1 VDGQV
6 EHPQGPSA
14 TRDVLIAG
22 RRLALAD
29 LADLAHR
36 RARPVVDRHVLGR
49 LGAVHAAM
57 DAARDAGAV
66 YGATTGVGANKD
78 VAVDEEQGE
87 HPRAHGLR
95 LLRSHAASL
104 GPVEDDPTTRA
115 AVIVRLNQ
123 LLAGAHAGLG
133 AGISA
138 PVLSALADAVEL
150 DALPTLHRFGGIGTS
165 DLAPLAELGLT
176 LVGERPWRRGHVPP
190 VPLGPADA
198 LPLISSHA
206 LTLATASL
214 ALVRLQQLLS
224 AGLGIAALSF
234 LALRGN
240 PQAWAPA
247 VHAARPHRRQPE
259 VAATLHALVADGPEP
274 SRLQDPFALRT
285 APQVLAPAFVAAE
298 DLAAVLELEASTPG
312 ENPLVSKDGVFHHGQ
327 FHAASLATA
336 LDTLRATTFGVLTLS
351 AARLALLLRP
361 EHTGLRAF
369 LAAGPRGSSG
379 LMIGEYVVQDA
390 LAELR
395 PATAP
400 MTSGTV
406 SISLGLEEH
415 ASFATQGA
423 RALRQT
429 AELAPTVLAVEAL
442 AAVRALRAAPD
453 RLGTAAAALFAVF
466 DEVLDTDARDAP
478 IGPDVERVVERVP
491 DLALLV
497 RPYSESSGR
506 SSSA

>member
-1 VDGQV
+1 M
-6 EHPQGPSA
+6 EHQGVPDA
-14 TRDVLIAG
+14 TRGVAVAG
-22 RRLALAD
+22 RALSPAD
-29 LADLAHR
+29 LDDVAHG
-36 RARPVVDRHVLGR
+36 RARPVVDGAALAS

-57 DAARDAGAV
+57 EAARAAGAV

-78 VAVDEEQGE
+78 VGVGEEQGE

-104 GPVEDDPTTRA
+104 GPVEDEPTTRA
-115 AVIVRLNQ
+115 ALVVRLNQ

-133 AGISA
+133 AGISP
-138 PVLSALADAVEL
+138 PVLGALAEAVRSG
-150 DALPTLHRFGGIGTS
+150 ALPTMHRFGGIGTS

-176 LVGERPWRRGHVPP
+176 LVGERPWRTGSVDP

-214 ALVRLQQLLS
+214 ALVRVRQLLL
-224 AGLGIAALSF
+224 AGLGVSALSF

-240 PQAWAPA
+240 GQAWAPR
-247 VHAARPHRRQPE
+247 VHAARPHLRQPQ
-259 VAATLHALVADGPEP
+259 VAAALSALVAGGPP
-274 SRLQDPFALRT
+274 PARLQDPFALRT
-285 APQVLAPAFVAAE
+285 VPQVLAPAFAAA
-298 DLAAVLELEASTPG
+298 DALADVLALEASTPG
-312 ENPLVSKDGVFHHGQ
+312 ENPLVGADGVFHHGQ

-379 LMIGEYVVQDA
+379 LMIGEYVVQDV

-395 PATAP
+395 PGTAP
-400 MTSGTV
+400 MTAGTV

-423 RALRQT
+423 RALRHT
-429 AELAPTVLAVEAL
+429 AELAPLVLAVEAL
-442 AAVRALRAAPD
+442 AAVRALRSAPD
-453 RLGTAAAALFAVF
+453 RLTPGAAALFAVF
-466 DEVLDTDARDAP
+466 DEVLDRDARDAP
-478 IGPDVERVVERVP
+478 IGPDVQRVVERVP
-491 DLALLV
+491 QLALLL
-497 RPYSESSGR
+497 RLEG
-506 SSSA
+506 

>member
-1 VDGQV
+1 M
-6 EHPQGPSA
+6 EHQRSRGA
-14 TRDVLIAG
+14 TPGVALSGRALSLEDLDDV
-22 RRLALAD
+22 
-29 LADLAHR
+29 AHG
-36 RARPVVDRHVLGR
+36 RARPVVDRVVLGS
-49 LGAVHAAM
+49 LGALEAAM
-57 DAARDAGAV
+57 DAARGAGAV

-78 VAVDEEQGE
+78 VEVDEEQEE

-104 GPVEDDPTTRA
+104 GPVEDEPTTRA
-115 AVIVRLNQ
+115 ALVVRLNQ

-133 AGISA
+133 AGVSA
-138 PVLSALADAVEL
+138 PVLGALADAVETG
-150 DALPTLHRFGGIGTS
+150 ALPTLHRFGGIGTS

-176 LVGERPWRRGHVPP
+176 LVGERPWRSGSVPP
-190 VPLGPADA
+190 APLGAADA

-214 ALVRLQQLLS
+214 ALVRLRQLLL
-224 AGLGIAALSF
+224 AGLGISALSF

-240 PQAWAPA
+240 PQAWAPR
-247 VHAARPHRRQPE
+247 VHAARPHPRQPE
-259 VAATLHALVADGPEP
+259 VAAALHALVDGGPRAA
-274 SRLQDPFALRT
+274 RLQDPFALRT
-285 APQVLAPAFVAAE
+285 VPQVLAPAFAAA
-298 DLAAVLELEASTPG
+298 DALGDVLTLEASTPG
-312 ENPLVSKDGVFHHGQ
+312 ENPLVSPDGVFHHGQ

-336 LDTLRATTFGVLTLS
+336 LDTLRATTYGVLTLS

-400 MTSGTV
+400 MTAGTV

-429 AELAPTVLAVEAL
+429 ADLAPLVLAVEAL

-453 RLGTAAAALFAVF
+453 RLSPGAAALFGVF
-466 DEVLDTDARDAP
+466 DEILDRDARDAP
-478 IGPDVERVVERVP
+478 IGPDVERVVERVA
-491 DLALLV
+491 DLALFL
-497 RPYSESSGR
+497 RLEG
-506 SSSA
+506 

>member
-1 VDGQV
+1 MQHEDAPG
-6 EHPQGPSA
+6 A
-14 TRDVLIAG
+14 TRGVRVEG
-22 RRLALAD
+22 RGLGLDDLTDLALGR
-29 LADLAHR
+29 AH
-36 RARPVVDRHVLGR
+36 AVVDRDVLGR
-49 LGAVHAAM
+49 LGVLHEAM
-57 DAARDAGAV
+57 GAARERGAV

-78 VAVDEEQGE
+78 VEVDDEQHE
-87 HPRAHGLR
+87 HPQAHGLR

-104 GPVEDDPTTRA
+104 GPVEDEATTRA
-115 AVIVRLNQ
+115 ALVVRLNQ

-133 AGISA
+133 AGISP
-138 PVLSALADAVEL
+138 PVLRALAEAVESG
-150 DALPTLHRFGGIGTS
+150 ALPTLHRFGGIGTS

-176 LVGERPWRRGHVPP
+176 LVGERPWRRGAVAP
-190 VPLGPADA
+190 VPLGAADA

-214 ALVRLQQLLS
+214 ALCRLRQLLL
-224 AGLGIAALSF
+224 AGTGISALSF

-240 PQAWAPA
+240 PQAWAPP
-247 VHAARPHRRQPE
+247 VHAARAHPAQTGL
-259 VAATLHALVADGPEP
+259 AATLHALVAGGPEP
-274 SRLQDPFALRT
+274 ARLQDPFALRT
-285 APQVLAPAFVAAE
+285 APQVLAPAFTAAQALE
-298 DLAAVLELEASTPG
+298 DVLALEASTPG
-312 ENPLVSKDGVFHHGQ
+312 ENPLVSPEGVFHHGQ

-379 LMIGEYVVQDA
+379 LMIGEYVVQDV

-400 MTSGTV
+400 STSGTV

-429 AELAPTVLAVEAL
+429 AELAPVVLAVEAL

-453 RLGTAAAALFAVF
+453 RLSPGAAALFAVF
-466 DEVLDTDARDAP
+466 DEVLGRDSRDAP
-478 IGPDVERVVERVP
+478 IGPDVEAVVARVV
-491 DLALLV
+491 DLSLLV
-497 RPYSESSGR
+497 RVPPV
-506 SSSA
+506 

>member
-1 VDGQV
+1 MRALVLSGRPVDLG
-6 EHPQGPSA
+6 
-14 TRDVLIAG
+14 
-22 RRLALAD
+22 D
-29 LADLAHR
+29 LDDLAHG
-36 RARPVVDRHVLGR
+36 RARPVVDRHALGA
-49 LGAVHAAM
+49 LGAVSAAM
-57 DAARDAGAV
+57 DAARGAGAV

-78 VAVDEEQGE
+78 VEVDEEQGE

-104 GPVEDDPTTRA
+104 GPVEDAPTTRA
-115 AVIVRLNQ
+115 ALAVRLNQ

-133 AGISA
+133 AGLSA
-138 PVLSALADAVEL
+138 PVLGALAEAVET
-150 DALPTLHRFGGIGTS
+150 DAQPTLHRFGGIGTS

-176 LVGERPWRRGHVPP
+176 LVGERPWRAGSVPP

-214 ALVRLQQLLS
+214 ALVRLRQQLL
-224 AGLGIAALSF
+224 AGLGISALSF

-240 PQAWAPA
+240 PQAWDPR
-247 VHAARPHRRQPE
+247 VHAARPHARQPQ
-259 VAATLHALVADGPEP
+259 VAAALSGLVGGGPAP
-274 SRLQDPFALRT
+274 ARLQDPFALRT
-285 APQVLAPAFVAAE
+285 VPQVLAPAFAAA
-298 DLAAVLELEASTPG
+298 DALADVLVLEASTPG
-312 ENPLVSKDGVFHHGQ
+312 ENPLVSAEGVFHHGQ

-336 LDTLRATTFGVLTLS
+336 LDTLRATTYGVLTLS

-379 LMIGEYVVQDA
+379 LMIGEYVVQDV

-400 MTSGTV
+400 MTAGTV

-429 AELAPTVLAVEAL
+429 AELAPVVLAVEAL

-453 RLGTAAAALFAVF
+453 RLSPGAAALFGVF
-466 DEVLDTDARDAP
+466 DEVLDRDARDAP
-478 IGPDVERVVERVP
+478 IGPDVERVVARVA
-491 DLALLV
+491 DLALLL
-497 RPYSESSGR
+497 RLEGS
-506 SSSA
+506 

>member
-1 VDGQV
+1 MDQQHVPTATAGVERVVRLDGR
-6 EHPQGPSA
+6 ELPLDDLDA
-14 TRDVLIAG
+14 IAHG
-22 RRLALAD
+22 
-29 LADLAHR
+29 
-36 RARPVVDRHVLGR
+36 RARPVVDRAVLAS
-49 LGAVHAAM
+49 LGALHAAM
-57 DAARDAGAV
+57 ETARSEGTV

-78 VAVDEEQGE
+78 VDVDEEQGE

-104 GPVEDDPTTRA
+104 GPVEDEPTTRA
-115 AVIVRLNQ
+115 ALVLRLNQ
-123 LLAGAHAGLG
+123 LLAGARVGAGAGLSP
-133 AGISA
+133 A
-138 PVLSALADAVEL
+138 VLDALADAVETG
-150 DALPTLHRFGGIGTS
+150 ALPTLHRFGGIGTS

-176 LVGERPWRRGHVPP
+176 LVGERPWRTGSVPP
-190 VPLGPADA
+190 VALGAADA

-214 ALVRLQQLLS
+214 ALVRLRQLLVS
-224 AGLGIAALSF
+224 GLGISALSF

-240 PQAWAPA
+240 PQAWAPS
-247 VHAARPHRRQPE
+247 VHAARPHARQPE
-259 VAATLHALVADGPEP
+259 VAAALHALVEGGPEP
-274 SRLQDPFALRT
+274 TRLQDPFALRT
-285 APQVLAPAFVAAE
+285 APQVLSPAFAAA
-298 DLAAVLELEASTPG
+298 DLLADVLQLEASTPG
-312 ENPLVSKDGVFHHGQ
+312 ENPLVSREGVFHHGQ

-336 LDTLRATTFGVLTLS
+336 LDTLRATTYGVLTLS

-400 MTSGTV
+400 MTAGTV

-429 AELAPTVLAVEAL
+429 ADLAPLVLAVEAL

-453 RLGTAAAALFAVF
+453 RLSPGAAALFGVF
-466 DEVLDTDARDAP
+466 DEVLDRDARDAP
-478 IGPDVERVVERVP
+478 IGPDVEAVVARVP
-491 DLALLV
+491 DLALLL
-497 RPYSESSGR
+497 RLEGP
-506 SSSA
+506 

>member
-1 VDGQV
+1 M
-6 EHPQGPSA
+6 EHEAVAPA
-14 TRDVLIAG
+14 TRGVPVAG
-22 RRLALAD
+22 HALPLED
-29 LADLAHR
+29 LADLASG
-36 RARPVVDRHVLGR
+36 RARPVVDRVVLAR
-49 LGAVHAAM
+49 LEALHEAM
-57 DAARDAGAV
+57 GAARERGAV

-78 VAVDEEQGE
+78 VEVDEEQAE

-104 GPVEDDPTTRA
+104 GPVEDEATTRA
-115 AVIVRLNQ
+115 ALLIRLNQ
-123 LLAGAHAGLG
+123 LLAGAHAQLG
-133 AGISA
+133 AGISP
-138 PVLSALADAVEL
+138 PVLGALADAVES
-150 DALPTLHRFGGIGTS
+150 DALPTMHRFGGIGTS
-165 DLAPLAELGLT
+165 DLASLAELGLT
-176 LVGERPWRRGHVPP
+176 LVGERPWARGGVAP
-190 VPLGPADA
+190 VALGAADA

-214 ALVRLQQLLS
+214 ALARLRQLLL
-224 AGLGIAALSF
+224 AGLGISALSF

-240 PQAWAPA
+240 PEAWASP
-247 VHAARPHRRQPE
+247 VHAARAHPGQRG
-259 VAATLHALVADGPEP
+259 VAATLSALVADGPEP
-274 SRLQDPFALRT
+274 VRLQDPFALRT
-285 APQVLAPAFVAAE
+285 APQVLAPAFTAAQALE
-298 DLAAVLELEASTPG
+298 DVLLLEASTPG
-312 ENPLVSKDGVFHHGQ
+312 ENPLVSPTGVFHHGQ

-379 LMIGEYVVQDA
+379 LMIGEYVVQDV

-400 MTSGTV
+400 STSGTV

-429 AELAPTVLAVEAL
+429 AELAPVVLAIEAL

-453 RLGTAAAALFAVF
+453 RLSPGASALFAVF
-466 DEVLDTDARDAP
+466 DEFLEHDSRDTP
-478 IGPDVERVVERVP
+478 IGPDVEAVVARVA

-497 RPYSESSGR
+497 RVPPG
-506 SSSA
+506 

>member
-1 VDGQV
+1 M
-6 EHPQGPSA
+6 A
-14 TRDVLIAG
+14 TVVLEG
-22 RRLALAD
+22 RALALDD
-29 LADLAHR
+29 LEALAHG
-36 RARPVVDRHVLGR
+36 RARPVVDRAVLAS

-57 DAARDAGAV
+57 ERARATGAV

-78 VAVDEEQGE
+78 VDVEEEQDG

-104 GPVEDDPTTRA
+104 GPVEDGPTTRA
-115 AVIVRLNQ
+115 ALVVRLNQ
-123 LLAGAHAGLG
+123 LLAGAHAGVG
-133 AGISA
+133 AGLSPA
-138 PVLSALADAVEL
+138 VLGALADAVETG
-150 DALPTLHRFGGIGTS
+150 ALPTLHRFGSIGIS

-176 LVGERPWRRGHVPP
+176 LVGERPWAVGAVPP
-190 VPLGPADA
+190 VALGAADA

-214 ALVRLQQLLS
+214 ALHRLRQLLL
-224 AGLGIAALSF
+224 AGLGITALSF
-234 LALRGN
+234 LALRGT

-247 VHAARPHRRQPE
+247 VHAARPHPRQPE
-259 VAATLHALVADGPEP
+259 VAATLHALVEGGPDP
-274 SRLQDPFALRT
+274 VRVQDPFALRT
-285 APQVLAPAFVAAE
+285 APQVLAPAF
-298 DLAAVLELEASTPG
+298 AAVDALADVLRLEAATPG
-312 ENPLVSKDGVFHHGQ
+312 ENPLVGPEGVLHHGQ

-336 LDTLRATTFGVLTLS
+336 LDTVRATTYGVLTLS

-400 MTSGTV
+400 MTAGTV

-429 AELAPTVLAVEAL
+429 AELAPLVLGVEAL

-453 RLGTAAAALFAVF
+453 RLSPGASALFAVF
-466 DEVLDTDARDAP
+466 DEVLDRDARDAP
-478 IGPDVERVVERVP
+478 LGPDVEAVVARVP
-491 DLALLV
+491 DLALLL
-497 RPYSESSGR
+497 RLQGP
-506 SSSA
+506 

>member
-1 VDGQV
+1 V
-6 EHPQGPSA
+6 EHEAVPPA
-14 TRDVLIAG
+14 TRGVPVAG
-22 RRLALAD
+22 HALSLED
-29 LADLAHR
+29 LADLASG
-36 RARPVVDRHVLGR
+36 RARPVVDRVVLGR
-49 LGAVHAAM
+49 LEALHEAM
-57 DAARDAGAV
+57 GAARERGAV

-78 VAVDEEQGE
+78 VEVEEEQAE

-104 GPVEDDPTTRA
+104 GPVEDEATTRA
-115 AVIVRLNQ
+115 ALLIRLNQ
-123 LLAGAHAGLG
+123 LLAGAHAQLG
-133 AGISA
+133 AGISP
-138 PVLSALADAVEL
+138 PVLGALADAVE
-150 DALPTLHRFGGIGTS
+150 S
-165 DLAPLAELGLT
+165 
-176 LVGERPWRRGHVPP
+176 
-190 VPLGPADA
+190 DA

-214 ALVRLQQLLS
+214 ALARLRQLLA
-224 AGLGIAALSF
+224 AGVGISALSF

-240 PQAWAPA
+240 PEAWASP
-247 VHAARPHRRQPE
+247 VHAARAHPGQRG
-259 VAATLHALVADGPEP
+259 VAATLSALVADGPEP
-274 SRLQDPFALRT
+274 VRLQDPFALRT
-285 APQVLAPAFVAAE
+285 APQVLAPAFTAAQALE
-298 DLAAVLELEASTPG
+298 DVLLLEASTPG
-312 ENPLVSKDGVFHHGQ
+312 ENPLVSPHGVFHHGQ

-379 LMIGEYVVQDA
+379 LMIGEYVVQDV

-400 MTSGTV
+400 STSGTV

-429 AELAPTVLAVEAL
+429 AELAPVVLAIEAL

-453 RLGTAAAALFAVF
+453 RLSPGASALFAVF
-466 DEVLDTDARDAP
+466 DEFLEHDSRDMP
-478 IGPDVERVVERVP
+478 IGPDVEAVVARVA

-497 RPYSESSGR
+497 RVPR
-506 SSSA
+506 D

>member
-1 VDGQV
+1 ML
-6 EHPQGPSA
+6 S
-14 TRDVLIAG
+14 
-22 RRLALAD
+22 
-29 LADLAHR
+29 
-36 RARPVVDRHVLGR
+36 R
-49 LGAVHAAM
+49 LGALHEAM
-57 DAARDAGAV
+57 EAARARGAV

-78 VAVDEEQGE
+78 VEVDDEQQE
-87 HPRAHGLR
+87 HPQAHGLR

-104 GPVEDDPTTRA
+104 GPVEDEATTRA
-115 AVIVRLNQ
+115 TLVVRLNQ

-133 AGISA
+133 AGISP
-138 PVLSALADAVEL
+138 PVLGALADAVESG
-150 DALPTLHRFGGIGTS
+150 ALPALHRFGGIGTS

-176 LVGERPWRRGHVPP
+176 LVGERAWRPGAVPA
-190 VPLGPADA
+190 VALGAADA

-214 ALVRLQQLLS
+214 ALTRLRQLLL
-224 AGLGIAALSF
+224 AGLGVSALSF

-240 PQAWAPA
+240 PQAWAAGRARRPRPPRPA
-247 VHAARPHRRQPE
+247 GDRRDAARAGRRRAPAAPGCRTPSRCGPRRRSSRPRSHAAQALEE
-259 VAATLHALVADGPEP
+259 VLL
-274 SRLQDPFALRT
+274 
-285 APQVLAPAFVAAE
+285 
-298 DLAAVLELEASTPG
+298 LETSTPG
-312 ENPLVSKDGVFHHGQ
+312 ENPLVSPDGVFHHGQ
-327 FHAASLATA
+327 FHAATLATA

-379 LMIGEYVVQDA
+379 LMIGEYVVQDV

-400 MTSGTV
+400 STSGTV

-429 AELAPTVLAVEAL
+429 ADLAPVVLAVEAL

-453 RLGTAAAALFAVF
+453 RLSPGAGALFAVF
-466 DEVLDTDARDAP
+466 DEFLDRDARDAP
-478 IGPDVERVVERVP
+478 IGPAVEAVVARIA
-491 DLALLV
+491 DLSLLV
-497 RPYSESSGR
+497 RVPPPG
-506 SSSA
+506 SAR